1 MGDLEVRVSFPEIDT
16 ATADE
21 LCADLSDS
29 LASAV
34 PETSP
39 ARIRED
45 DLAQDL
51 GTALTLLVTSPTA
64 ALLIRELS
72 RWAARRYDA
81 TVKLKRADTGA
92 TVEIKGPLNDRHER
106 ILREFLGAPD
116 DV

>member
-1 MGDLEVRVSFPEIDT
+1 MGDLEVRVSFPYIDT
-16 ATADE
+16 AGADE

-29 LASAV
+29 LGSAV
-34 PETSP
+34 PETNP
-39 ARIRED
+39 ERVRENE
-45 DLAQDL
+45 LTQDL
-51 GTALTLLVTSPTA
+51 GTVLTLLVTSPTA

-81 TVKLKRADTGA
+81 TLKLKRADTGE

-106 ILREFLGAPD
+106 ILRDFLTAHD